1 MTLDRIAQAAAA
13 NRAAAIAIG
22 LSAAASADL
31 VAASERAGLGPLPGM
46 ALGLLYGLA
55 AAAMT
60 LRIAPG
66 EVRE

>member
-1 MTLDRIAQAAAA
+1 MSLDRTAQSAAA

-22 LSAAASADL
+22 LSAAAAADL

-60 LRIAPG
+60 LSIMP
-66 EVRE
+66 REARE